1 MIISIDGLMGSGKT
15 TLLQRLED
23 RGFKVFK
30 EPVGEW
36 KFLDKFY
43 KNPKKY
49 ALALQLEILVS
60 FTKYVFSDELVF
72 TERCPQ
78 VSHYVFAKMLSAEGT
93 LTDEEMS
100 TYKNFF
106 DKMNIWKPD
115 AHIFLKCPIE
125 ICEKRVKERND
136 SYTIDAEY
144 MKRLE
149 KYYSIFNKFT
159 VSTPIKFV
167 DASKSEDEVEE
178 EIMNHVKEF
187 VK

>member
-1 MIISIDGLMGSGKT
+1 MIISVDGLMGSGKT
-15 TLLQRLED
+15 TLLKRLED

-36 KFLDKFY
+36 KFLEKFY

-60 FTKYVFSDELVF
+60 FTKYNFSDEIVF

-125 ICEKRVKERND
+125 VCENRVKQRAD
-136 SYTIDAEY
+136 SYTIDTDY

-178 EIMNHVKEF
+178 EFMSHVKEF
-187 VK
+187 VN